1 MDPQVKSD
9 RDMVSS
15 TMWAL
20 SLYLCQTLHITNKDH
35 ESVPANA
42 HLGEIA
48 TVVQIQILKKKQ
60 DVLDFDL

>member
-1 MDPQVKSD
+1 
-9 RDMVSS
+9 MVSS

-20 SLYLCQTLHITNKDH
+20 SLYLCHTLHITNKDH

-42 HLGEIA
+42 HLVEIA
-48 TVVQIQILKKKQ
+48 TVVQIQMILKKKQ

>member
-1 MDPQVKSD
+1 
-9 RDMVSS
+9 MVSS

-35 ESVPANA
+35 ESVPAKA
-42 HLGEIA
+42 HLVEIA
-48 TVVQIQILKKKQ
+48 TVVQIQMILKKKQ

>member
-1 MDPQVKSD
+1 
-9 RDMVSS
+9 MVSS

-42 HLGEIA
+42 HLVEIA
-48 TVVQIQILKKKQ
+48 TVVQIQMILKKKKNKMS
-60 DVLDFDL
+60 

>member
-1 MDPQVKSD
+1 MA
-9 RDMVSS
+9 SS

-42 HLGEIA
+42 HLVEIA
-48 TVVQIQILKKKQ
+48 TVVQIQMILKRKQ